1 MEKKVRLEK
10 GLAVLFLGLCAL
22 FADDSVQNLAN
33 TKNGLNL
40 EKFATKAQ
48 NSGAN
53 LQNISANLE
62 NSIFSENQSL
72 VKAQNSGEIY
82 IQNLA
87 NSQINN
93 LKSNRTQINAQI
105 NNKIYNQALANSQ
118 INNEK
123 FSPNQINPQ
132 NSNKIYIQPQ
142 ANTQNNANFYTQ
154 SRENSPKIA
163 QASSEIPTQSQENG
177 EFFNQ
182 NLAKLQEKGE
192 NLSQTQEI
200 SQNIGKN
207 LVQIQ
212 ANSQK
217 IVQASSE
224 IPTQSQESG
233 ENLAQI
239 QATPQENTAQNDEF
253 ADEFDDFEA
262 EFDSFKVN
270 DPLSGYNKMMTSFN
284 VGFYSYVA
292 RPVAVG
298 YDFIVPD
305 FLQTA
310 VKNLFTYISMPIRFL
325 GNVLQLKFKEAG
337 TELKRFGI
345 NTVFGFFGLIDA
357 ASKAGVPIHHADFGL
372 VLAHW
377 GVGSGFHFV
386 LPFLGPSNLRD
397 TLSIPVNWYANPLSY
412 IDVGAA
418 VDFGGVFS
426 LNWLSVG
433 LRGFDI
439 MNELSLSTGALD
451 EIYFNTPNLYPFL
464 RDAYEKR
471 RMELSK

>member
-1 MEKKVRLEK
+1 MEKKVGFKK

-22 FADDSVQNLAN
+22 FADDSVQKLAKA
-33 TKNGLNL
+33 KNGLNL
-40 EKFATKAQ
+40 EKFATNTQ
-48 NSGAN
+48 NSGVN
-53 LQNISANLE
+53 LQNIGTNLE
-62 NSIFSENQSL
+62 NSIFNENQSL
-72 VKAQNSGEIY
+72 VKIQNSGE
-82 IQNLA
+82 
-87 NSQINN
+87 NS
-93 LKSNRTQINAQI
+93 A
-105 NNKIYNQALANSQ
+105 
-118 INNEK
+118 
-123 FSPNQINPQ
+123 
-132 NSNKIYIQPQ
+132 
-142 ANTQNNANFYTQ
+142 
-154 SRENSPKIA
+154 
-163 QASSEIPTQSQENG
+163 
-177 EFFNQ
+177 
-182 NLAKLQEKGE
+182 
-192 NLSQTQEI
+192 
-200 SQNIGKN
+200 
-207 LVQIQ
+207 QIQ
-212 ANSQK
+212 ANSLK
-217 IVQASSE
+217 IAQVSSE
-224 IPTQSQESG
+224 ISAKSQE
-233 ENLAQI
+233 NA
-239 QATPQENTAQNDEF
+239 AQNDEF
-253 ADEFDDFEA
+253 EGEFDDFEA
-262 EFDSFKVN
+262 EFDGFKVN

-292 RPVAVG
+292 RPVALG

-305 FLQTA
+305 FLQSA
-310 VKNLFTYISMPIRFL
+310 VKNLFTYVSMPIRFL

-412 IDVGAA
+412 IDAGAA
-418 VDFGGVFS
+418 VDFGGIFS

-439 MNELSLSTGALD
+439 MNELSLNTGGLD